1 MIPKDIFPR
10 LHKRLALAA
19 AIACLWLAAGCSDV
33 LDAPGGNVPEGLPAV
48 ISLNFDLGEMTPIS
62 RADLHPDQDKKV
74 TSLWVA
80 VYNVKT
86 GARTGLYTSDEDNS
100 FSKFHDYKKIT
111 ISALSGESYVV
122 AVANYKMRYA
132 TFAVGETPVKM
143 TTALEQADTWEKYCK
158 LAVFFDKEG
167 KSYFEAPAEAL
178 VMSGYYTVN
187 NGHGSTTKPEMATLT
202 VTEGMSNPKGTI
214 HLRRMISQVKFKI
227 NYNSKNIKSF
237 EVTQWSVENLPTNS
251 WLHERPADY
260 MDNPTFGEALNSFDT
275 RKVKDGLNNSDKQ
288 IVEGT
293 SQVDGQTV
301 YSFDFYQLE
310 NRRAGINRAT
320 DSYASREMEHKNT
333 DGTNSGKYV
342 ALVNSR
348 DSDDPNNNATYV
360 KFHVV
365 MEMNVDENGNSLS
378 GAGIKHRVV
387 ETDYVVHLGYIN
399 KDATDFNC
407 YRNAKYTYN
416 VTINNVSDV
425 LVEAKK
431 EGEKNPAV
439 EGFVSDISQSFIE
452 LDAHYG
458 VFNIQLTEDDI
469 KNFKFYMEVP
479 TMEGTTLFIDENN
492 VPAPTDP
499 DYKYFKWVELRK
511 TRRANTVVA
520 YDPKQT
526 ILLDQV
532 SKLSNTDAGWYT
544 VFINEYVYENAED
557 GNESKSTN
565 WHKYVNKPNRRVWLN
580 VSTHISADHNTIYN
594 NSKYAFSQQSIQCY
608 YDVDNTSYKS
618 ALGVEHVNES
628 FGLTLRNNFN
638 YQGAGPG
645 NNVVAGRYNLQQ
657 FLEKYG
663 WKWENY
669 LDYDKNSFES
679 IPAIDNQGVKTAKTT
694 HPVRKIVRVNFN
706 EAGHDRL
713 YVYEPT
719 KSYYPEDR
727 IQAITA
733 CMNRNRD
740 LNGDG
745 IIQNHE
751 LRWFVPTSN
760 QAVSLIIG
768 RQALQDP
775 MLDPKGLTKLSS
787 TNSGY
792 NTRFMFYTSD
802 GKNLWAME
810 GTSLSTYREWPGSMS
825 TPWEVRCVRNLGSDM
840 STISNQRANEPAFSV
855 NTDDNTVDL
864 TGFDSKCLRQQ
875 PYVDEVIPVH
885 HINDQTYNRPYK
897 KFEYKDTVIRLTDP
911 RIKEQDQPKDGESW
925 SDYITRVNPCSF
937 YNTDTKKGWRLPNQ
951 KEAAI
956 IGLYQSSDKGYYG
969 AGFNYYGTCSFMY
982 FDKEGYAFG
991 LNPKNSTVN
1000 SDYHKDI
1007 KIRTGDGGGT
1017 IGDASTISIGIRCVR
1032 DMSDQSRNPQNK

>member
-1 MIPKDIFPR
+1 MRPKDIFPR

-33 LDAPGGNVPEGLPAV
+33 LDAPDGNVPEGLPAV

-100 FSKFHDYKKIT
+100 FSNFHQYKKIT
-111 ISALSGESYVV
+111 LSALSGESYVV

-132 TFAVGETPVKM
+132 TFAANETPVKM

-178 VMSGYYTVN
+178 VMSGYYTEN

-202 VTEGMSNPKGTI
+202 VTEGMSNPKGAI

-260 MDNPTFGEALNSFDT
+260 KDNPTFGEALNSFDT
-275 RKVKDGLNNSDKQ
+275 RKVKDGFNNSDKQ
-288 IVEGT
+288 IVVGT

-310 NRRAGINRAT
+310 NRRKGINKAT
-320 DSYASREMEHKNT
+320 DHYSTRELEHKND

-365 MEMNVDENGNSLS
+365 MEMKLDQDGNDLS
-378 GAGIKHRVV
+378 DMGIKHRVV

-439 EGFVSDISQSFIE
+439 EGFVSDISESFIE

-458 VFNIQLTEDDI
+458 VFNIYLEEQDI
-469 KNFKFYMEVP
+469 KDFKFYMEVP

-492 VPAPTDP
+492 VPAPNSTN
-499 DYKYFKWVELRK
+499 YQYFKWVELRK
-511 TRRANTVVA
+511 TEEGKVAA
-520 YDPKQT
+520 YDPART
-526 ILLDQV
+526 ILLDKV
-532 SKLSNTDAGWYT
+532 KNPNAKRKDASWYT

-608 YDVDNTSYKS
+608 YDVDNTSYTS
-618 ALGVEHVNES
+618 AIGVEHVNES

-657 FLEKYG
+657 FLENQKNWE
-663 WKWENY
+663 WKNY
-669 LDYDKNSFES
+669 LDYDKNSFET
-679 IPAIDNQGVKTAKTT
+679 IPKINNQGVSRDAITY
-694 HPVRKIVRVNFN
+694 PLRKIKRASISEKDN
-706 EAGHDRL
+706 EL
-713 YVYEPT
+713 SQYEP
-719 KSYYPEDR
+719 SDEI

-760 QAVSLIIG
+760 QAVRLILG

-775 MLDPKGLTKLSS
+775 MLDPKGLTKLE
-787 TNSGY
+787 NSNNGY

-810 GTSLSTYREWPGSMS
+810 GTSLSTYREWPTSMS

-840 STISNQRANEPAFSV
+840 SEIADKRANEPAFTV
-855 NTDDNTVDL
+855 DLDNNIVDL
-864 TGFDSKCLRQQ
+864 TGFDSKCLREQ
-875 PYVDEVIPVH
+875 PYVDGVIPVH

-897 KFEYKDTVIRLTDP
+897 KFEFKDTVIGLTDP
-911 RIKEQDQPKDGESW
+911 RIKEQQKSGESW
-925 SDYITRVNPCSF
+925 SDYITRTNPCSF

-956 IGLYQSSDKGYYG
+956 LGLYQKDDKGFVANG
-969 AGFNYYGTCSFMY
+969 NTFYGTCSFSF
-982 FDKEGYAFG
+982 FDRDGYAFG
-991 LNPKNSTVN
+991 SNPNNNKVN
-1000 SDYHKDI
+1000 SANNQDI
-1007 KIRTGDGGGT
+1007 KIRTADGGGT
-1017 IGDASTISIGIRCVR
+1017 ITDLGGYPIGIRCVR